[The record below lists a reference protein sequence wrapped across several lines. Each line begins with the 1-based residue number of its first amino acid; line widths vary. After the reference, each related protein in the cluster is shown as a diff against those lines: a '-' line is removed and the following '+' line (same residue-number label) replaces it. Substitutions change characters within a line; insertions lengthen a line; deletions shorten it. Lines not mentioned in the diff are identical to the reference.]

1 MTTTIYH
8 GGRVKPVSS
17 KRTWATEDLT
27 YAREY
32 RDIARIT
39 CRTAGLWRRTVDL
52 TALRVVD
59 LRSAGLC
66 GRRAAMLLAEAGIET
81 SRHYDEPHLLIEDI
95 SDAQF
100 RAAGIDAVQIIE
112 STDGIEAETIC
123 FFA

>member
-8 GGRVKPVSS
+8 GGRFKPASNR
-17 KRTWATEDLT
+17 RTWATEDLA

-32 RDIARIT
+32 RDLARIT

-52 TALRVVD
+52 TTLRVVD
-59 LRSAGLC
+59 LRSAKLYGN
-66 GRRAAMLLAEAGIET
+66 RAAMMLAEAGIET
-81 SRHYDEPHLLIEDI
+81 SRNYDEPHQLIADI

-100 RAAGIDAVQIIE
+100 RAAGIDAVRIVE

-123 FFA
+123 FFS

>member
-1 MTTTIYH
+1 MTITIYH
-8 GGRVKPVSS
+8 GGRVRPVSS
-17 KRTWATEDLT
+17 KRTWATEDLA

-66 GRRAAMLLAEAGIET
+66 GERAAMLLAEAGIET
-81 SRHYDEPHLLIEDI
+81 SRHYDEPHLLIADI
-95 SDAQF
+95 SDTQF
-100 RAAGIDAVQIIE
+100 RDAGIDAVRIIE